1 MLFRHLQYQVISYT
15 IQQIQDQ
22 VEQVMKV
29 IEIGDNEPFSPCIKS
44 FQTTIE
50 LSYTHHL
57 KKLIKDNHMIELK
70 YIQQHWQFI
79 HFVNWKTQV
88 IEYSPNREILSTI
101 QQHLVAIY
109 TQPTKGDTSND
120 ITIPS
125 RSAPSTSQLQAL
137 NARQNQENELKIN
150 NEALDL
156 LFLLDSRLCGVEK
169 PDQVKPHRRSSSSL
183 NKKKPIYKEKKF

>member
-1 MLFRHLQYQVISYT
+1 M
-15 IQQIQDQ
+15 
-22 VEQVMKV
+22 
-29 IEIGDNEPFSPCIKS
+29 
-44 FQTTIE
+44 
-50 LSYTHHL
+50 
-57 KKLIKDNHMIELK
+57 
-70 YIQQHWQFI
+70 
-79 HFVNWKTQV
+79 
-88 IEYSPNREILSTI
+88 STI

-169 PDQVKPHRRSSSSL
+169 PD
-183 NKKKPIYKEKKF
+183 